1 MFKHIDAAS
10 VRAARYNPCLAIYV
24 TSPSDPSDASC
35 PNCGQ
40 PTMVDYCSRCGE
52 KRRDHADSKLSRIA
66 AEAFAEITNLEHSKL
81 WQTFRLLVFKPG
93 QLTREYWS
101 GRRKRFV
108 GPVKLY
114 LVLATLFLVLHY
126 IHQPTA
132 SFDVRVFE
140 NAFDQLPVEQRKE
153 LLKPWSWQSGEPGRS
168 PPIGFLDKLAKLGE
182 LPTSQFVQELNAR
195 WQRYISISQFAYP
208 LVLALA
214 LKLMLRRQRLYF
226 AEHLIF
232 ALHVLAFI
240 FLSSALLWPFKVLVG
255 MESLVCTILRTV
267 VWAWM
272 SVYLVLALRCAYA
285 EPWFPAIIKSA
296 ILYLI
301 YAAMLVFVFVGS
313 LAAAIA
319 RTGRAW

>member
-1 MFKHIDAAS
+1 MA
-10 VRAARYNPCLAIYV
+10 
-24 TSPSDPSDASC
+24 
-35 PNCGQ
+35 
-40 PTMVDYCSRCGE
+40 DYCGRCGE
-52 KRRDHADSKLSRIA
+52 KRRDHADLKLSRMA

-114 LVLATLFLVLHY
+114 LVLGTLYLVLHY

-132 SFDVRVFE
+132 SFDVRTLA
-140 NAFDQLPVEQRKE
+140 NTFDHLPVELREE
-153 LLKPWSWQSGEPGRS
+153 LMKPGQSPL
-168 PPIGFLDKLAKLGE
+168 GFLDKLANVGG

-195 WQRYISISQFAYP
+195 WQRYFSISQFAYP

-214 LKLMLRRQRLYF
+214 LKLMLRRRGLYF

-240 FLSSALLWPFKVLVG
+240 FLSIALVWPFKVLLG
-255 MESLVCTILRTV
+255 MQTLDYTILRTV

-285 EPWFPAIIKSA
+285 EPWFPAVIKSA
-296 ILYLI
+296 VFLIFVAILGFSI
-301 YAAMLVFVFVGS
+301 VGS
-313 LAAAIA
+313 LVAAIA

>member
-1 MFKHIDAAS
+1 MA
-10 VRAARYNPCLAIYV
+10 
-24 TSPSDPSDASC
+24 
-35 PNCGQ
+35 
-40 PTMVDYCSRCGE
+40 DYCGRCGE
-52 KRRDHADSKLSRIA
+52 KRRDHADLKLWRMA

-81 WQTFRLLVFKPG
+81 WQTFRLIVFKPG

-114 LVLATLFLVLHY
+114 LVLATLYLVLHY

-132 SFDVRVFE
+132 SFDVRTLA
-140 NAFDQLPVEQRKE
+140 AFVEARFDRLPVEEREEVMKI
-153 LLKPWSWQSGEPGRS
+153 WQSGEPGRS
-168 PPIGFLDKLAKLGE
+168 PRDSAGAPLGFLDKLANIGG

-195 WQRYISISQFAYP
+195 WQRYFSISQFAYP

-214 LKLMLRRQRLYF
+214 LKLMLRRRGLYF

-240 FLSSALLWPFKVLVG
+240 FLSIALVWPFKVLLG
-255 MESLVCTILRTV
+255 MQTLVYTILQTV

-272 SVYLVLALRCAYA
+272 SVYLVLALRRAYA
-285 EPWFPAIIKSA
+285 EPWFPAVIKSA
-296 ILYLI
+296 VLFLILVAILG
-301 YAAMLVFVFVGS
+301 FSFFGS
-313 LAAAIA
+313 LVAAIA

>member
-1 MFKHIDAAS
+1 MAE
-10 VRAARYNPCLAIYV
+10 Y
-24 TSPSDPSDASC
+24 
-35 PNCGQ
+35 CG
-40 PTMVDYCSRCGE
+40 RCGE
-52 KRRDHADSKLSRIA
+52 KRRDHADWKLSRMA
-66 AEAFAEITNLEHSKL
+66 AEAFAEITDLEHSKL

-101 GRRKRFV
+101 GRCKRFV

-114 LVLATLFLVLHY
+114 LVLGTLYLVLHY

-132 SFDVRVFE
+132 SFDVRALANMINQF
-140 NAFDQLPVEQRKE
+140 PVEQREE
-153 LLKPWSWQSGEPGRS
+153 LLKPWPWQSGEPGRS
-168 PPIGFLDKLAKLGE
+168 PRDSAGAPLRFLDKLADIGG

-214 LKLMLRRQRLYF
+214 LKLMLRRRRLYF

-232 ALHVLAFI
+232 TLHVLAFI
-240 FLSSALLWPFKVLVG
+240 FLCSALLWPFKVLLG
-255 MESLVCTILRTV
+255 MQTLVYTILRIV

-272 SVYLVLALRCAYA
+272 SVYLVLALRRAHA

-296 ILYLI
+296 VLYLI
-301 YAAMLVFVFVGS
+301 YAAMLVFVFLGS
-313 LAAAIA
+313 FAAALA